1 MSWVAIGQLAA
12 LLAVFYFPGYMV
24 LRGLRLNHLRALVV
38 APGVSGSLVAAG
50 TLLCRI
56 TGIRWGPSM
65 LLAVSLLA
73 AVLAAC
79 LYLLIRPKRMPPEP
93 GHPGPTKLLIAGS
106 LIAAAVLN
114 GWTML
119 DAMNN
124 VDRVNQAWDPS
135 FHVNALRW
143 IKENGQASPWDINP
157 IYSQGTGSFYPAGW
171 HALVALPPGDVVT
184 SANLATLIVA
194 CVVWPTSLTY
204 LAVALFPQRRL
215 TWVLTPAVAAG
226 VIAFPIIQQSRSAQ
240 WPNALAVALV
250 PAILALGIELAAS
263 LHQQH
268 TDPPEDVR
276 PTRPDG
282 RNKTVKSLVLV
293 LATAGA
299 AWIHPSAIFALIA
312 LGGIYVL
319 RYIVL
324 MCRAS
329 WLQDR
334 RHGLLWVA
342 FWALSTGSAVWLIST
357 SPIVAGMADNTA
369 VTASFPDAAE
379 RLFFDLPRSPDN
391 ERIQLSD
398 YNFWIGPLVILGA
411 FCAQRRKRSWPAA
424 VGLGITVVLY
434 LAALHPARL
443 LSWMTGLWYH
453 DAVRIA
459 AVSAVVA
466 CVFAAYALDQ
476 IFTALIRYVPV
487 KGRRAAVAAIVAAT
501 ACTVVASGAFRY
513 DTRQEAAAPHYDVES
528 DEFGRSI
535 LSGEQDFIESLADV
549 LPADATVIGDPF
561 NGSTFIYALTG
572 RHVVYS
578 QYGFA
583 DRTADEKFL
592 RTRFRDIHRD
602 PEVCAALRR
611 TGAEYVYLG
620 GAERARQFNPYL
632 QWPGFYDVD
641 VSQGFELLAAAEHAA
656 LYKITACNRRS
667 MKQHIGFRHITS

>member
-1 MSWVAIGQLAA
+1 MSWVAIGQLTA
-12 LLAVFYFPGYMV
+12 LLAVVYIPGYMV

-38 APGVSGSLVAAG
+38 APAVSGSLAAVG

-56 TGIRWGPSM
+56 TGIRWSLTM

-79 LYLLIRPKRMPPEP
+79 LYLLIRPKRMPP
-93 GHPGPTKLLIAGS
+93 GPGPTWLTQLLIAGS

-171 HALVALPPGDVVT
+171 HALVALSPGDVVT

-194 CVVWPTSLTY
+194 CIVWPTSLTY

-215 TWVLTPAVAAG
+215 TWVLTPVVAAG

-240 WPNALAVALV
+240 WPNAFAVALV
-250 PAILALGIELAAS
+250 PAVLALGIELAATRY
-263 LHQQH
+263 HQR
-268 TDPPEDVR
+268 TDPPVDVR
-276 PTRPDG
+276 PTHPDG
-282 RNKTVKSLVLV
+282 RNQTVKSLVLV

-299 AWIHPSAIFALIA
+299 AWIHPGAIFALIA
-312 LGGIYVL
+312 LGCIYVL

-342 FWALSTGSAVWLIST
+342 FWALATGGTVWLIST

-369 VTASFPDAAE
+369 VTAPLPDAAE
-379 RLFFDLPRSPDN
+379 RLFFDLPRPPDD
-391 ERIQLSD
+391 ERIQLGD
-398 YNFWIGPLVILGA
+398 YNFWIGPLVVLGA
-411 FCAQRRKRSWPAA
+411 FGALRRKRSWPAA
-424 VGLGITVVLY
+424 VGLGVTVVLY
-434 LAALHPARL
+434 LAALHPARP

-476 IFTALIRYVPV
+476 IFAALIRYVPV
-487 KGRRAAVAAIVAAT
+487 DGRGVAAAAVVVAGV
-501 ACTVVASGAFRY
+501 CTVVASGAFRY
-513 DTRQEAAAPHYDVES
+513 DTRLVAAAPHYDIES
-528 DEFGRSI
+528 DEFGRSM
-535 LSGEQDFIESLADV
+535 LSGEQDFIKSLADV

-583 DRTADEKFL
+583 DRTSDEKFL
-592 RTRFRDIHRD
+592 RSRFRDIHRN
-602 PEVCAALRR
+602 PEVCAALKRV
-611 TGAEYVYLG
+611 GAEYVYLG

-632 QWPGFYDVD
+632 QWPGFYGVD
-641 VSQGFELLAAAEHAA
+641 VSQGFKLLASAEHAA
-656 LYKITACNRRS
+656 LYKITACDRRS
-667 MKQHIGFRHITS
+667 M